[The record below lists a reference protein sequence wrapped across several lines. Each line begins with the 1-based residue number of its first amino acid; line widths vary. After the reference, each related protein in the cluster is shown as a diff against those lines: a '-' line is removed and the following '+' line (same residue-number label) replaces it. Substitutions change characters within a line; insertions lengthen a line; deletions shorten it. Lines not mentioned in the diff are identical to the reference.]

1 MNLMAS
7 LVRMLTLVNI
17 LLLFIHNDLIFHADF
32 QFIFLVMTAQVIHSV
47 ALNTDLSNLKI
58 HNHYAHKIFYFQD
71 IIA

>member
-32 QFIFLVMTAQVIHSV
+32 QFMFLAMTAQVIHSV
-47 ALNTDLSNLKI
+47 ACK
-58 HNHYAHKIFYFQD
+58 Y
-71 IIA
+71 